1 MVRSDPRAPPEGELL
16 GTEQDQAALFVGV
29 ERTGLEAFDAGASDW
44 VVDKGVAEIGHA
56 EGLGDHP
63 AGWVE
68 WMGAENQ
75 PRLAGLLEGDAVV
88 HTAR

>member
-29 ERTGLEAFDAGASDW
+29 EGPGLEAFDAGATDR
-44 VVDKGVAEIGHA
+44 VVDQGVAEIGHA
-56 EGLGDHP
+56 EGFGDHSSGGVERMSTEDQ
-63 AGWVE
+63 AG
-68 WMGAENQ
+68 
-75 PRLAGLLEGDAVV
+75 LAGLLEGDSVV